1 MKKRKEVEIEE
12 EEEEISKDEKL
23 SGAQMF
29 GVWDLGSEW
38 GADIQNSNWWLRG
51 HLGGPSEST
60 PAFSCLLPSMAI
72 ILFDVFSFCI

>member
-29 GVWDLGSEW
+29 GVWGLGSGW
-38 GADIQNSNWWLRG
+38 GPISRIAT
-51 HLGGPSEST
+51 GG
-60 PAFSCLLPSMAI
+60 
-72 ILFDVFSFCI
+72 